1 MAAKGPFCVHA
12 EVRGRELGKRGDYR
26 RKKIK
31 GPAMKAG
38 KRKAGKIFFPLFFCH
53 RFPVKCRE
61 VKVNVLCVV
70 LKGEFLILHA
80 LDLTAAPSSHK
91 DKRGNRDDGKILRR
105 KQG

>member
-1 MAAKGPFCVHA
+1 MAAQGPFCVHA

-38 KRKAGKIFFPLFFCH
+38 KRKAGEFFFSFSATGSLLN
-53 RFPVKCRE
+53 VEKSN
-61 VKVNVLCVV
+61 KVNVVCVV
-70 LKGEFLILHA
+70 LKGEFLILRA

-91 DKRGNRDDGKILRR
+91 DKRGNRDDGIILRK